1 MEFTEC
7 AKGRL
12 TLTLKSSL
20 LCAVM
25 LMSAPTLAE
34 SLETARAAETTRPA
48 LVANPDAII
57 RTSAMSVTTATLV
70 ANPDAMSATTA
81 ALVANP
87 DATIRTSAI
96 SASEQRK
103 HSRLAGH
110 IQRRYQVPP
119 QKAERIV
126 AEAFRNGSAHQ
137 VEPELILAIIAVE
150 STFKE
155 QAVSREGARGL
166 MQVLPRSHPQKMR
179 DIGGSHALFDPA
191 KNIHTGSKILVKY
204 LGAHSGN
211 LRQALLKY
219 NGSLGSRSSF
229 PERVLRVY
237 RDLRQV
243 TTEG

>member
-1 MEFTEC
+1 MEFTEGV
-7 AKGRL
+7 KGRL

-25 LMSAPTLAE
+25 LVSAPTLAE

-57 RTSAMSVTTATLV
+57 RTSATPVTAAALV

-81 ALVANP
+81 VLVANP
-87 DATIRTSAI
+87 DTAIRASAI

-103 HSRLAGH
+103 HARLAGH
-110 IQRRYQVPP
+110 IQRRFKVPAH
-119 QKAERIV
+119 KAEQIV
-126 AEAFRNGSAHQ
+126 AEAFRNGRTHQ

-155 QAVSREGARGL
+155 RAVSREGARGL

-191 KNIHTGSKILVKY
+191 KNIHTGSRILVKY

-219 NGSLGSRSSF
+219 NGSLGTRSSF
-229 PERVLRVY
+229 PEKVMRVY
-237 RDLRQV
+237 RSLRQV